1 MSMRDGGNRVEEG
14 IPLLFIDE
22 RIRSE
27 YKERLSCRRD
37 VYPEWDFEIG
47 VKT

>member
-22 RIRSE
+22 RIRLES
-27 YKERLSCRRD
+27 KEGLSCRQD
-37 VYPEWDFEIG
+37 VYPEWDFEVG
-47 VKT
+47 LKT